1 MSNQKTTIDD
11 LIETPKDGQEGFKRA
26 CEGVKNQQL
35 KSLFDEY
42 SRQRARFATELQNQG
57 QRLDKSEPETSSS
70 AAGALHRTWINLK
83 SAVTSDGDHTI
94 LAEYERGEDSAVEE
108 YKKAMENGLSAPVR
122 EVVSRQYAEVKRAH
136 DHIKN
141 LRDTAKES

>member
-26 CEGVKNQQL
+26 CESVKNQQL

-42 SRQRARFATELQNQG
+42 
-57 QRLDKSEPETSSS
+57 
-70 AAGALHRTWINLK
+70 
-83 SAVTSDGDHTI
+83 
-94 LAEYERGEDSAVEE
+94 
-108 YKKAMENGLSAPVR
+108 
-122 EVVSRQYAEVKRAH
+122 SRQYAEVKRAH

>member
-1 MSNQKTTIDD
+1 MNIRGNARVSRLNCRIKAKAGRI
-11 LIETPKDGQEGFKRA
+11 RA
-26 CEGVKNQQL
+26 RNQQQCCG
-35 KSLFDEY
+35 
-42 SRQRARFATELQNQG
+42 RVA
-57 QRLDKSEPETSSS
+57 S
-70 AAGALHRTWINLK
+70 ATWINLK

-108 YKKAMENGLSAPVR
+108 YKKAIENGLSAPVR